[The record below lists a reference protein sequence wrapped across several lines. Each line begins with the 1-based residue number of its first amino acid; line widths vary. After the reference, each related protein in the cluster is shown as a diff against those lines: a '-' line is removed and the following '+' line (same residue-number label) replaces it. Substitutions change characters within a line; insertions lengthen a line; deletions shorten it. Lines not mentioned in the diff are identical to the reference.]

1 MCIVSAVRLAE
12 IIKIDMTDFPFSG
25 GIALMFS
32 ALEPCLLVTAACIPL
47 LRPLVSGNNS
57 TAATGGSSY
66 ARGNN
71 GTGNTGSHSHS
82 QSTFRK
88 GGFSELQ
95 DDDGSTRQLRM
106 AESKLGGG
114 ANVAAADGGSFDS
127 STGADTH
134 HADLEL
140 RTIRIK
146 RDWTVEGA
154 AV

>member
-12 IIKIDMTDFPFSG
+12 IIKIDMNDFPFSG

-57 TAATGGSSY
+57 TAATGSSY
-66 ARGNN
+66 ARGNT
-71 GTGNTGSHSHS
+71 TGNTAGHSHSHS
-82 QSTFRK
+82 TSRK
-88 GGFSELQ
+88 GGFLELQ

-106 AESKLGGG
+106 AEAQFGGG
-114 ANVAAADGGSFDS
+114 ATVVAADGS
-127 STGADTH
+127 SSLDYSNGADNQ

-140 RTIRIK
+140 KTIKVK
-146 RDWTVEGA
+146 RDWRVEGS